1 MTDEKEVVKEN
12 AEADP
17 SGICVGPCGQS
28 CGIGKLFQV
37 CQLVPFHTRERT
49 SRARAQSATSFCLGV
64 GASAKIPEETVN
76 EVAMETANFD
86 QTLRAFMR
94 RAPFR
99 PFTVALMNGDRV
111 EVDHATALVMRD
123 GVAVYLGP
131 GGVPVIFDHEGV
143 TQFSGDLSGSGAED

>member
-12 AEADP
+12 AEADLQEFALVLVTNPAELVSCSKYANSCP
-17 SGICVGPCGQS
+17 STLASEPAALAPKALQAFASESV
-28 CGIGKLFQV
+28 L
-37 CQLVPFHTRERT
+37 LLE
-49 SRARAQSATSFCLGV
+49 SR
-64 GASAKIPEETVN
+64 KETVN

-143 TQFSGDLSGSGAED
+143 TQFSGDLSGSGADD